1 MRFSAYF
8 DVCVHLDSALS
19 VCTLFLCVSHA
30 LLFSLFLSVL
40 ILNFVF
46 PVFAETHLSRSGS
59 PPHPISKSPAH
70 PSLWV
75 PLPTDHPADSG
86 ACEHTQW
93 PGAAPQPSHTLRT
106 HLPASE
112 GPAALLYQVMAA
124 EPSPGGQAREGSGRG
139 GQLTSLLPPSSPCG
153 RITYVQSAGGHALPL
168 GTSPTSSQ
176 AGTVTS
182 YGPTS
187 SVALGFTSLGPSGP
201 AFVQPLLSGEGQCGR

>member
-139 GQLTSLLPPSSPCG
+139 GQLTSLLP
-153 RITYVQSAGGHALPL
+153 LPL
-168 GTSPTSSQ
+168 LVAESPMCSRRVGTPCPWAPALRPARLEQSPRM
-176 AGTVTS
+176 
-182 YGPTS
+182 GPR
-187 SVALGFTSLGPSGP
+187 A
-201 AFVQPLLSGEGQCGR
+201 R